1 MQDLIKE
8 YQVTADELEGR
19 IKELTRQREQAR
31 GSDALLLEKRLEIM
45 QKEYW
50 DICDT
55 IRVMSLSQKKVG
67 QSKTST
73 PQVCSKGQGCVV

>member
-31 GSDALLLEKRLEIM
+31 GSDALLLEKRLEII
-45 QKEYW
+45 QEEYW
-50 DICDT
+50 DICDAIKEMASGANST
-55 IRVMSLSQKKVG
+55 WDR
-67 QSKTST
+67 KTAHFEKAESNSVT
-73 PQVCSKGQGCVV
+73 V

>member
-31 GSDALLLEKRLEIM
+31 GSDALLLEKRLEII

-55 IRVMSLSQKKVG
+55 IREMASG
-67 QSKTST
+67 TNST
-73 PQVCSKGQGCVV
+73 LGRWQR

>member
-1 MQDLIKE
+1 MQDLIEE
-8 YQVTADELEGR
+8 YQVTANELEDR
-19 IKELTRQREQAR
+19 IKELTRRREQAR

-55 IRVMSLSQKKVG
+55 IRAMSSYMNRKEEG
-67 QSKTST
+67 W
-73 PQVCSKGQGCVV
+73 

>member
-8 YQVTADELEGR
+8 YQATANELESR

-31 GSDALLLEKRLEIM
+31 GSDALLLEKRLEII

-50 DICDT
+50 DICDA
-55 IRVMSLSQKKVG
+55 IREMSLNRKR
-67 QSKTST
+67 
-73 PQVCSKGQGCVV
+73 

>member
-1 MQDLIKE
+1 MQDLIRE
-8 YQVTADELEGR
+8 YQATANELESR
-19 IKELTRQREQAR
+19 IKELTGRKEQAR

-55 IRVMSLSQKKVG
+55 IRAMSLSQKR
-67 QSKTST
+67 
-73 PQVCSKGQGCVV
+73 